1 MGQGDVALGLGSA
14 GAGVDGNGGPQGG
27 TSPVRRPGSHVLVGG
42 LLGCDFLE
50 EINPGN
56 TVKGTL
62 VFDMPKG
69 TEPASIELHDSPFS
83 DGITVQLR

>member
-1 MGQGDVALGLGSA
+1 MLQSRAVVGMIVATVLAA
-14 GAGVDGNGGPQGG
+14 GTA
-27 TSPVRRPGSHVLVGG
+27 
-42 LLGCDFLE
+42 C
-50 EINPGN
+50 GN